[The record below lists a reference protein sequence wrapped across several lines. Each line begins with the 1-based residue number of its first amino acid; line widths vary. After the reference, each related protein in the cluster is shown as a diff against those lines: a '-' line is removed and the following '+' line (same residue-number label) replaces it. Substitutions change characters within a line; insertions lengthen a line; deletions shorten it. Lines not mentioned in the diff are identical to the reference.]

1 MKIEIKSLETTV
13 AEMKEKFEKAVGVVI
28 ADYRGLNVSEVT
40 VLRKKL
46 RESNVEYRV
55 VKNTLSSLAAKEAK
69 IEGLDPLLEGPT
81 AYAFGFDD
89 PVAPAKILAEF
100 AKSHKN
106 LELKGG
112 LLNGEVISIDK
123 VKALA
128 ELPGKDELLAKL
140 MGSMNAPVTNFARLL
155 GAPIRNF
162 AYALEALR
170 ASRAE
175 A

>member
-1 MKIEIKSLETTV
+1 MARPEKEATV
-13 AEMKEKFEKAVGVVI
+13 SEMKEKFSKAVGVVL
-28 ADYRGLNVSEVT
+28 ADYRGLNVGEVT
-40 VLRKKL
+40 ALRKKL

-55 VKNTLSSLAAKEAK
+55 VKNTLSALAAKEAK
-69 IEGLDPLLEGPT
+69 IDGLDPMLEGPT
-81 AYAFGFDD
+81 AYAFGYED

-112 LLNGEVISIDK
+112 LLNGEVISLDK

-128 ELPGKDELLAKL
+128 DLPGKNELLARVI
-140 MGSMNAPVTNFARLL
+140 GSMNAPVTNFARLL
-155 GAPIRNF
+155 GAPIRNLG
-162 AYALEALR
+162 YALEALR

>member
-1 MKIEIKSLETTV
+1 MARPEKEATV
-13 AEMKEKFEKAVGVVI
+13 SEMKEKFSRAAGVVL
-28 ADYRGLNVSEVT
+28 ADYRGLNVGEVT

-55 VKNTLSSLAAKEAK
+55 VKNTLSALAAKEAK
-69 IEGLDPLLEGPT
+69 IDGMDSMLEGPT
-81 AYAFGFDD
+81 AYAFGYED

-100 AKSHKN
+100 AKTHKN

-112 LLNGEVISIDK
+112 LLNGEVLSLDK

-128 ELPGKDELLAKL
+128 DLPGREELLARAI
-140 MGSMNAPVTNFARLL
+140 GSMSAPMTNFARLL
-155 GAPIRNF
+155 GAPIRNLG
-162 AYALEALR
+162 YALEALR